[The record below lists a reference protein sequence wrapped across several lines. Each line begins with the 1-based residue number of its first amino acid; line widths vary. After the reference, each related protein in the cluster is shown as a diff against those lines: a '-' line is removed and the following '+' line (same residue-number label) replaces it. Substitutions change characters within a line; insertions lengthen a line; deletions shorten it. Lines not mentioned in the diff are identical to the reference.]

1 MEKRFFWL
9 KLRETFFNETYI
21 KAMRTFRGGDS
32 LVLTYLEMALYS
44 LNSNGVIERGELT
57 QSLADEISIAINEP
71 VPRVKK
77 TIEMLTKARVAELD
91 GDRLCL
97 TEMTKLMGAEQTST
111 ARVKKFREKSTQA
124 KQSET
129 QAETVSCNAD
139 ETVDETFQTVSNV
152 TTEIDK
158 ESEKEKESETD
169 SEAPSPPAG
178 EACGCDEIIDRFN
191 SICVSLN
198 RVSGITER
206 RRKAIQSALN
216 EIGGEKLT
224 EIFRRAEASDFLKSG
239 GTNGW
244 KAGFD
249 WLLKP
254 ENYTKVLEGNYDNR
268 NSAQAVQTDYTNGG
282 LHPNILE
289 MSGDVDPDDYP
300 F

>member
-21 KAMRTFRGGDS
+21 KAMRTFKNGDS

-44 LNSNGVIERGELT
+44 LKTNGVIERGELT

-91 GDRLCL
+91 GDRLYL
-97 TEMTKLMGAEQTST
+97 TEMMKLMGSESTSAERMRKLRSRKSDELPPSQCDSAVTSPVT
-111 ARVKKFREKSTQA
+111 KS
-124 KQSET
+124 
-129 QAETVSCNAD
+129 
-139 ETVDETFQTVSNV
+139 V
-152 TTEIDK
+152 TTEI
-158 ESEKEKESETD
+158 ELEKELEIYSD
-169 SEAPSPPAG
+169 APSPPVG
-178 EACGCDEIIDRFN
+178 ETRGCDEVVSQFN

-198 RVSGITER
+198 KVSGMTEP
-206 RRKAIQSALN
+206 RRKAVQSALQAV
-216 EIGGEKLT
+216 GQEKIT
-224 EIFRRAEASDFLKSG
+224 ELFRKAEASDFLTKRNS
-239 GTNGW
+239 TGW

-249 WLLKP
+249 WLMKP

-268 NSAQAVQTDYTNGG
+268 NSAQTVPAQTDYTNGG

-289 MSGDVDPDDYP
+289 MSGDVDPEDYP

>member
-21 KAMRTFRGGDS
+21 KAMRTFKGGDS

-44 LNSNGVIERGELT
+44 LKSNGIIERGELT

-71 VPRVKK
+71 VVRVKK

-91 GDRLCL
+91 GDRLYL
-97 TEMTKLMGAEQTST
+97 TEMMKLMGSESTSAERMRRLRTRKSEELPPSQCDTAVTSPVT
-111 ARVKKFREKSTQA
+111 KS
-124 KQSET
+124 
-129 QAETVSCNAD
+129 
-139 ETVDETFQTVSNV
+139 V
-152 TTEIDK
+152 TTEI
-158 ESEKEKESETD
+158 ELEKETETD
-169 SEAPSPPAG
+169 SESPLPPAG
-178 EACGCDEIIDRFN
+178 ESECAEVVSRFN

-198 RVSGITER
+198 KVSRMTEP
-206 RRKAIQSALN
+206 RRKAVQSALQAV
-216 EIGGEKLT
+216 GQEKLT
-224 EIFRRAEASDFLKSG
+224 ELFRKAEASDFLTKRNSS
-239 GTNGW
+239 GW

-249 WLLKP
+249 WLMKP

-268 NSAQAVQTDYTNGG
+268 NSAQTVQTDYTNGG

-289 MSGDVDPDDYP
+289 MSGDVDPEDYP

>member
-21 KAMRTFRGGDS
+21 KAMRTFKNGDS

-44 LNSNGVIERGELT
+44 LKSNGVIERGELT
-57 QSLADEISIAINEP
+57 PSLADEISIAINEP

-91 GDRLCL
+91 GDRLYL
-97 TEMTKLMGAEQTST
+97 TEMMKLMGSESTSAERMRRLRTRKSEELPPSQCDTALTSPVT
-111 ARVKKFREKSTQA
+111 KS
-124 KQSET
+124 
-129 QAETVSCNAD
+129 
-139 ETVDETFQTVSNV
+139 V
-152 TTEIDK
+152 TTEI
-158 ESEKEKESETD
+158 ELEKEKESEID
-169 SEAPSPPAG
+169 SPLPPAG
-178 EACGCDEIIDRFN
+178 ESECAEVVSRFN

-198 RVSGITER
+198 KVSRMTEP
-206 RRKAIQSALN
+206 RRKAVQSALQAV
-216 EIGGEKLT
+216 GQEKLT
-224 EIFRRAEASDFLKSG
+224 ELFHKAEASDFLTKRNSS
-239 GTNGW
+239 GW

-249 WLLKP
+249 WLMKP

-268 NSAQAVQTDYTNGG
+268 NSAQTVQTDYTNGG

-289 MSGDVDPDDYP
+289 MSGDVDPEDYP

>member
-21 KAMRTFRGGDS
+21 KAMRTFKGGDS

-44 LNSNGVIERGELT
+44 LKGNGIIERGELT
-57 QSLADEISIAINEP
+57 PSLADEISIAINEP
-71 VPRVKK
+71 VARVKK

-91 GDRLCL
+91 GDRLYL
-97 TEMTKLMGAEQTST
+97 TEMMKLMGAESTS
-111 ARVKKFREKSTQA
+111 AERMRRLRSRKS
-124 KQSET
+124 
-129 QAETVSCNAD
+129 D
-139 ETVDETFQTVSNV
+139 ELPASHCDGAVTSPVTKSV
-152 TTEIDK
+152 TTEI
-158 ESEKEKESETD
+158 ESEIESDTDSPLPPTGESEC
-169 SEAPSPPAG
+169 A
-178 EACGCDEIIDRFN
+178 EIISQFN

-198 RVSGITER
+198 KVSGMTEP
-206 RRKAIQSALN
+206 RRKAVQSALN
-216 EIGGEKLT
+216 AVGQEKLT
-224 EIFRRAEASDFLKSG
+224 ELFRKAEASDFLTKRNS
-239 GTNGW
+239 TGW
-244 KAGFD
+244 KPGFD

-268 NSAQAVQTDYTNGG
+268 NSAQTAPAQTDYTNGG

>member
-21 KAMRTFRGGDS
+21 KAMRTFKNGDS

-44 LNSNGVIERGELT
+44 LKSNGVIERGELT

-71 VPRVKK
+71 VVRVKK

-91 GDRLCL
+91 GDRLYL
-97 TEMTKLMGAEQTST
+97 TEMMKLMGSESTSAERMRRLRTRKSEELPPSQCDTAVTSPVT
-111 ARVKKFREKSTQA
+111 KS
-124 KQSET
+124 
-129 QAETVSCNAD
+129 
-139 ETVDETFQTVSNV
+139 V
-152 TTEIDK
+152 TTEI
-158 ESEKEKESETD
+158 ELEKETETD
-169 SEAPSPPAG
+169 SESPLPPAG
-178 EACGCDEIIDRFN
+178 ESECAEVVSRFN

-198 RVSGITER
+198 KVSRMTEP
-206 RRKAIQSALN
+206 RRKAVQSALN
-216 EIGGEKLT
+216 AVGQEKLT
-224 EIFRRAEASDFLKSG
+224 ELFRKAEASDFLTKRNSS
-239 GTNGW
+239 GW

-249 WLLKP
+249 WLMKP

-268 NSAQAVQTDYTNGG
+268 SAAHTDYTNGG

-289 MSGDVDPDDYP
+289 MSGDVDPEDYP

>member
-21 KAMRTFRGGDS
+21 KAMRTFKNGDS

-44 LNSNGVIERGELT
+44 LKSNGVIERGELT

-77 TIEMLTKARVAELD
+77 AIEMLTKARVAELD
-91 GDRLCL
+91 GDRLYL
-97 TEMTKLMGAEQTST
+97 TEMMKLMGSESTSAERMRRLRSRKSDELPPSQCDSAVTSPAT
-111 ARVKKFREKSTQA
+111 KS
-124 KQSET
+124 
-129 QAETVSCNAD
+129 
-139 ETVDETFQTVSNV
+139 V
-152 TTEIDK
+152 TTEI
-158 ESEKEKESETD
+158 ELEKESETD
-169 SEAPSPPAG
+169 SDAPSPPVG
-178 EACGCDEIIDRFN
+178 ETRGCDEVVSQFN

-198 RVSGITER
+198 KVSGMTEP
-206 RRKAIQSALN
+206 RRKSVQSALQAV
-216 EIGGEKLT
+216 GQEKIT
-224 EIFRRAEASDFLKSG
+224 ELFRKAEASDFLTKRNS
-239 GTNGW
+239 TGW

-249 WLLKP
+249 WLMKP

-289 MSGDVDPDDYP
+289 MSGDVDPEDYP

>member
-21 KAMRTFRGGDS
+21 KAMRTFKNGDS

-44 LNSNGVIERGELT
+44 LKSNGVIERGELT
-57 QSLADEISIAINEP
+57 PSLADEISIAINEP

-91 GDRLCL
+91 GDRLYL
-97 TEMTKLMGAEQTST
+97 TEMMKLMGAEQTST

-158 ESEKEKESETD
+158 ELEKEKESD
-169 SEAPSPPAG
+169 APSPPVG
-178 EACGCDEIIDRFN
+178 ETRGCDEVVSRFN

-198 RVSGITER
+198 KVSGMTES
-206 RRKAIQSALN
+206 RRKAVQSALQAV
-216 EIGGEKLT
+216 GQEKIT
-224 EIFRRAEASDFLKSG
+224 ELFRKAEASDFLTKRNS
-239 GTNGW
+239 TGW

-249 WLLKP
+249 WLMKS

-289 MSGDVDPDDYP
+289 MSGDVDPGDYP

>member
-21 KAMRTFRGGDS
+21 KAMRTFKNGDS

-44 LNSNGVIERGELT
+44 LKSNGVIERGELT

-71 VPRVKK
+71 VVRVKK

-91 GDRLCL
+91 GDRLYL
-97 TEMTKLMGAEQTST
+97 TEMMKLMGSESTSAERMRRLRTRKSEELPPSQCDTAVTSPVT
-111 ARVKKFREKSTQA
+111 KS
-124 KQSET
+124 
-129 QAETVSCNAD
+129 
-139 ETVDETFQTVSNV
+139 V
-152 TTEIDK
+152 TTEI
-158 ESEKEKESETD
+158 ELEKETETD
-169 SEAPSPPAG
+169 SESPLPPAG
-178 EACGCDEIIDRFN
+178 ESECAEVVSRFN

-198 RVSGITER
+198 KVSRMTEP
-206 RRKAIQSALN
+206 RRKAVQSALQAV
-216 EIGGEKLT
+216 GQEKLT
-224 EIFRRAEASDFLKSG
+224 ELFHKAEASDFLTKRNSS
-239 GTNGW
+239 GW

-249 WLLKP
+249 WLMKP

-268 NSAQAVQTDYTNGG
+268 NSAQTVQTDYTNGG

-289 MSGDVDPDDYP
+289 MSGDVDPEDYP

>member
-21 KAMRTFRGGDS
+21 KAMRTFKNGDS

-44 LNSNGVIERGELT
+44 LKSNGVIERGELT

-91 GDRLCL
+91 GDRLYL
-97 TEMTKLMGAEQTST
+97 TEMMKLMGSESTSAERMRKLRSRKSDELPPSQCDSAVTSPAT
-111 ARVKKFREKSTQA
+111 KS
-124 KQSET
+124 
-129 QAETVSCNAD
+129 
-139 ETVDETFQTVSNV
+139 V
-152 TTEIDK
+152 TTEI
-158 ESEKEKESETD
+158 ELEKELETD
-169 SEAPSPPAG
+169 SDAPSPPVG
-178 EACGCDEIIDRFN
+178 ETRGCDEVVSQFN

-198 RVSGITER
+198 KVSGMTEP
-206 RRKAIQSALN
+206 RRKAVQSALQAV
-216 EIGGEKLT
+216 GQEKLT
-224 EIFRRAEASDFLKSG
+224 ELFRKAEASDFLTKRNS
-239 GTNGW
+239 TGW

-249 WLLKP
+249 WLMKP

-289 MSGDVDPDDYP
+289 MSGDVDPEDYP

>member
-21 KAMRTFRGGDS
+21 KAMRTFKGGDS

-44 LNSNGVIERGELT
+44 LKSNGVIERGELT

-71 VPRVKK
+71 VARVKK

-91 GDRLCL
+91 GDRLYL
-97 TEMTKLMGAEQTST
+97 TEMMKLMGSESTSAERMRRLRS
-111 ARVKKFREKSTQA
+111 KKS
-124 KQSET
+124 
-129 QAETVSCNAD
+129 D
-139 ETVDETFQTVSNV
+139 ETGVTPASQCDSAVTSPVTKSV
-152 TTEIDK
+152 TTEI

-169 SEAPSPPAG
+169 SDAPSPPVG
-178 EACGCDEIIDRFN
+178 ETRGCDEVVSQFN

-198 RVSGITER
+198 KVSGMTEP
-206 RRKAIQSALN
+206 RRKAVQSALQAV
-216 EIGGEKLT
+216 GQEKIT
-224 EIFRRAEASDFLKSG
+224 ELFRKAEASDFLTKRNS
-239 GTNGW
+239 TGW

-249 WLLKP
+249 WLMKP

-268 NSAQAVQTDYTNGG
+268 NSAQAVPAQTDYTNGG

-289 MSGDVDPDDYP
+289 MSGDVDPADYQ

>member
-21 KAMRTFRGGDS
+21 KAMRTFKNGDS

-44 LNSNGVIERGELT
+44 LKSNGVIERGELT
-57 QSLADEISIAINEP
+57 PSLADEISIAINEP

-91 GDRLCL
+91 GDRLYL
-97 TEMTKLMGAEQTST
+97 TEMMKLMGSESTSAERMRRLRS
-111 ARVKKFREKSTQA
+111 KKS
-124 KQSET
+124 
-129 QAETVSCNAD
+129 D
-139 ETVDETFQTVSNV
+139 ETGVAPASQCDSAVTSPVTKSV
-152 TTEIDK
+152 TTEI
-158 ESEKEKESETD
+158 ESEKEKEKESETD
-169 SEAPSPPAG
+169 SEAPLPPAG
-178 EACGCDEIIDRFN
+178 VTRGCDEVVSQFN
-191 SICVSLN
+191 SICASLN
-198 RVSGITER
+198 KVGGMTEP
-206 RRKAIQSALN
+206 RRKAVQSALN
-216 EIGGEKLT
+216 AVGQEKLT
-224 EIFRRAEASDFLKSG
+224 ELFRKAEASDFLTKRNS
-239 GTNGW
+239 TGW

-268 NSAQAVQTDYTNGG
+268 NSAQASQTDYTNGG

-289 MSGDVDPDDYP
+289 MSGDVDPSDYP

>member
-21 KAMRTFRGGDS
+21 KAMRTFKNGDS

-44 LNSNGVIERGELT
+44 LKSNGVIERGELT
-57 QSLADEISIAINEP
+57 PSLADEISIAINEP

-77 TIEMLTKARVAELD
+77 AIEMLTKARVAELD
-91 GDRLCL
+91 GDRLYL
-97 TEMTKLMGAEQTST
+97 TEMMKLMGSESTSAERMRRLRSRKSEELPPPQCDSAVTSP
-111 ARVKKFREKSTQA
+111 AAKS
-124 KQSET
+124 
-129 QAETVSCNAD
+129 
-139 ETVDETFQTVSNV
+139 V
-152 TTEIDK
+152 TTEI
-158 ESEKEKESETD
+158 ELEKELETD
-169 SEAPSPPAG
+169 SDAPSPPVG
-178 EACGCDEIIDRFN
+178 ETRGCDEVVSQFN

-198 RVSGITER
+198 KVSGMTEP
-206 RRKAIQSALN
+206 RRKAVQSALQAV
-216 EIGGEKLT
+216 GQEKLT
-224 EIFRRAEASDFLKSG
+224 ELFRKAEASDFLTKRNS
-239 GTNGW
+239 TGW

-249 WLLKP
+249 WLMKP

-289 MSGDVDPDDYP
+289 MSGDVDPEDYP

>member
-21 KAMRTFRGGDS
+21 KAMRTFKNGDS

-44 LNSNGVIERGELT
+44 LKSNGVIERGELT
-57 QSLADEISIAINEP
+57 PSLADEISIAVNEP
-71 VPRVKK
+71 VTRVKK

-91 GDRLCL
+91 GDRLYL
-97 TEMTKLMGAEQTST
+97 TEMMKLMGTESTSAERMRRMRSRKSDELPPSQCDSAVTSPVT
-111 ARVKKFREKSTQA
+111 KS
-124 KQSET
+124 
-129 QAETVSCNAD
+129 
-139 ETVDETFQTVSNV
+139 V
-152 TTEIDK
+152 TTET
-158 ESEKEKESETD
+158 ESEKEKESELE
-169 SEAPSPPAG
+169 SPLPPAG
-178 EACGCDEIIDRFN
+178 ETRGCDEVISQFN

-198 RVSGITER
+198 KAGGMTGP
-206 RRKAIQSALN
+206 RRKAVQSALQ
-216 EIGGEKLT
+216 EIGQEKLT
-224 EIFRRAEASDFLKSG
+224 ELFRKAEASDFLTKRNS
-239 GTNGW
+239 TGW

-268 NSAQAVQTDYTNGG
+268 NSAQTVQTDYTNGG

-289 MSGDVDPDDYP
+289 MSGDVDPEDYP